1 MGTEGKFRVGI
12 KKTWGRTGG
21 RSRKMKDDKPLVSI
35 ITPSYNQEEFIEDTI
50 LSVKNQDYP
59 NIEHIIVD
67 GGSTDNTLEILRKY
81 EREYNLMW
89 ISEPDK
95 GQSDGVNKGLKMA
108 KGEIIG
114 WLNSDDLYF
123 DKQVVSCVVREFTE
137 SGDVDLIHGNN
148 IIINQNNL
156 ILQVVHHASQIS
168 HGKILRLSYI
178 SQPSTF
184 IRKASLGNVELD
196 VELHYAMDYELWIR
210 LLEKGLKFKHI
221 NRIVAC
227 HKQHASMK
235 SFELRS
241 VSAEARLVQVQ
252 HGRTFGP
259 RERVLTWWDLGRR
272 ASLRIKGIPT
282 MVNIYLHRDRYDFA
296 FNPKFDSIFKVLLRQ
311 IAYRELVQLGIIRYK
326 VQ

>member
-1 MGTEGKFRVGI
+1 MGTI
-12 KKTWGRTGG
+12 
-21 RSRKMKDDKPLVSI
+21 PLVSVV
-35 ITPSYNQEEFIEDTI
+35 TPSYNRGEFIEDTI

-81 EREYNLMW
+81 EKEYNLTW

-95 GQSDGVNKGLKMA
+95 GQSDGTNKGLKMA

-123 DKQVVSCVVREFTE
+123 DKQAVSCVVREFTE
-137 SGDVDLIHGNN
+137 SGDADLIHGNN

-156 ILQVVHHASQIS
+156 ILQVVHHASKISYEKMLRLNYIS
-168 HGKILRLSYI
+168 H
-178 SQPSTF
+178 PATF

-196 VELHYAMDYELWIR
+196 VEFQYAPDYELWLR

-227 HKQHASMK
+227 HKWHALMK
-235 SFELRS
+235 SFVRRS
-241 VSAEARLVQVQ
+241 VSADTRLVQARY
-252 HGRTFGP
+252 GRAFGP
-259 RERVLTWWDLGRR
+259 RERVLTWWALGRR